1 MGGTSRASKAADIV
15 ACALSRPPLPHKALY
30 FSIKLS
36 YIVYMNYLGG
46 LSNTLQRGDPPPKSV
61 NVFAKSIFLV
71 HSYPNLAHFEPCQAL
86 FALLV

>member
-1 MGGTSRASKAADIV
+1 MGGTSRPGKAADIV

-36 YIVYMNYLGG
+36 YIVQMNYLGG
-46 LSNTLQRGDPPPKSV
+46 LPNTLRRGAPPPPISV

-71 HSYPNLAHFEPCQAL
+71 HSHPNLAHF
-86 FALLV
+86 